1 MKTKLSLYILFIA
14 VLSLTSCEGLVEGI
28 NENPNDIVLSD
39 VEDKLF
45 LTGGLLAN
53 VQVQCGRMN
62 NIAGMYS
69 GQLIGFASLFAN
81 QYNYNLTTSNSDGTW
96 RAAYVG
102 VVTNMRYIAN
112 NSDNALLQGIA
123 KVTEAQAI
131 GTCATIFGDVPYSE
145 IGNSTIPDPSFDGQV
160 DVFNDML
167 ALLDDAIA
175 TLNTATS
182 QNLLEDIYYGG
193 DKDKW
198 IAAAYTLKARYH
210 LQMKDYAAAMTAAE
224 NGIVSAEGDMQFIP
238 RGAETNAEGDKNLF
252 WTMLETSRAGD
263 VGNLAADG
271 TQSYL
276 LQLLDASSSVSRN
289 HAKTDETARLG
300 YYQIE
305 EAWNDNDGII
315 NKYEPQNMV
324 TYFENQLIKAEC
336 AARNGSLQ
344 DGLPHLNDLRA
355 WLSTGGHLNDNY
367 VGQPFL
373 YDAFDAADFDNGG
386 IENADGIDAK
396 DAFLREV
403 IEERYVSGF
412 GMYMPFNDAR
422 RLRKS
427 DQNISVP
434 FVLVSG
440 PAGPYPER
448 MPYSQ
453 QELNSNSNAPEDPG
467 LFSVTAVNQ

>member
-1 MKTKLSLYILFIA
+1 
-14 VLSLTSCEGLVEGI
+14 
-28 NENPNDIVLSD
+28 
-39 VEDKLF
+39 
-45 LTGGLLAN
+45 
-53 VQVQCGRMN
+53 
-62 NIAGMYS
+62 
-69 GQLIGFASLFAN
+69 
-81 QYNYNLTTSNSDGTW
+81 
-96 RAAYVG
+96 
-102 VVTNMRYIAN
+102 
-112 NSDNALLQGIA
+112 
-123 KVTEAQAI
+123 
-131 GTCATIFGDVPYSE
+131 
-145 IGNSTIPDPSFDGQV
+145 
-160 DVFNDML
+160 
-167 ALLDDAIA
+167 
-175 TLNTATS
+175 
-182 QNLLEDIYYGG
+182 
-193 DKDKW
+193 
-198 IAAAYTLKARYH
+198 
-210 LQMKDYAAAMTAAE
+210 
-224 NGIVSAEGDMQFIP
+224 
-238 RGAETNAEGDKNLF
+238 
-252 WTMLETSRAGD
+252 MLETSRAGD